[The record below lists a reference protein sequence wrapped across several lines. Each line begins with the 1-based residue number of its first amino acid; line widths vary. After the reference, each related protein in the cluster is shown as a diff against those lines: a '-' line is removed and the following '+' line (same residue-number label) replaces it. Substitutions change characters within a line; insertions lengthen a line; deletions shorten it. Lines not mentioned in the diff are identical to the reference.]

1 MRGFISAGPDAV
13 VNITS
18 ETTLTFADH
27 AGKLIEINDADGAVT
42 LPTISA
48 DSKSANAGPD
58 DPNVDNQL
66 GAVYRFFIGTDATDL
81 DIKTDGTDKFLGS
94 LAVGVTD
101 GSYKIFIP
109 GSSNDVIS
117 MNGGTQG
124 GDKFSYLE
132 ITALADNEYLVQGV
146 LVGSGTIATPFA
158 DS

>member
-1 MRGFISAGPDAV
+1 M
-13 VNITS
+13 
-18 ETTLTFADH
+18 E
-27 AGKLIEINDADGAVT
+27 
-42 LPTISA
+42 PT
-48 DSKSANAGPD
+48 P
-58 DPNVDNQL
+58 
-66 GAVYRFFIGTDATDL
+66 
-81 DIKTDGTDKFLGS
+81 LGS

-101 GSYKIFIP
+101 GSYKVFIP

-146 LVGSGTIATPFA
+146 LIGSGTIATPFA